1 MKSTRVITIE
11 GRTRKM
17 IETMK
22 WIRKPQ
28 NVSVENGKVH
38 VTT

>member
-22 WIRKPQ
+22 WIRKPPH
-28 NVSVENGKVH
+28 VSVEMEKYM
-38 VTT
+38 